1 MHPFTIPP
9 AIAARVVARC
19 GTVHPFARLDPRRTA
34 LVVVDMQNGFMRAD
48 ISHAYCDMAQHVV
61 PAINKL
67 AGALRTAGGQVVW
80 IQNTFDSRVETEW
93 SVMQDMVTPEARAR
107 RAAAMSDGTEGQK
120 LWPGLDVHPVDQVV
134 KKYRYSAFIQG
145 SSALPDLLRA
155 AGIDTVL
162 ITGTVTNV
170 CCESSARD
178 AMMLNFRTVMVSD
191 GCAAVTDEE
200 HAASLIAFHL
210 QFGDVLTVEECIAG
224 LVRTNDVPP
233 GARAGEAVDKG
244 AVT

>member
-1 MHPFTIPP
+1 MHPFSIPP

-48 ISHAYCDMAQHVV
+48 VSHAYCDMAQHVV
-61 PAINKL
+61 PAINQL
-67 AGALRTAGGQVVW
+67 AAALRTAGGQVMW

-107 RAAAMSDGTEGQK
+107 RAAAMSEGTEGHK
-120 LWPGLDVHPVDQVV
+120 LWPGLDVHQVDQVV

-200 HAASLIAFHL
+200 HAASLVAFHL
-210 QFGDVLTVEECIAG
+210 QFGDVLTVAECIAG
-224 LVRTNDVPP
+224 LVRANDVP
-233 GARAGEAVDKG
+233 DQG

>member
-9 AIAARVVARC
+9 AIAARVTARC
-19 GTVHPFARLDPRRTA
+19 GTLHPFARIDPRRTA
-34 LVVVDMQNGFMRAD
+34 LVVVDLQNGFMRQD
-48 ISHAYCDMAQHVV
+48 ISHAYCAMAKDIV
-61 PAINKL
+61 PNVNRL
-67 AGALRTAGGQVVW
+67 AAALRQAGGTVFW
-80 IQNTFDSRVETEW
+80 IQNTFDSRCETEW
-93 SVMQDMVTPEARAR
+93 SIMQDMATPEARAK
-107 RAAAMSDGTEGQK
+107 RAAAMGEGTEGHK
-120 LWPGLDVHPVDQVV
+120 LWPELDLQPVDQVV

-155 AGIDTVL
+155 QGIDTVL

-210 QFGDVLTVEECIAG
+210 QFGDVMTVDECIAG
-224 LVRTNDVPP
+224 FIKPNEK
-233 GARAGEAVDKG
+233 AAAE
-244 AVT
+244 